1 MSSVMSVLTGSV
13 LGREHAR
20 LGRNNQDAVAVARE
34 GEWLVAVVTDGCSSA
49 PASEVGARLGAA
61 FLAAHVP
68 AIAQR
73 EASPEAVAREASAAL
88 LAYLGTIARG
98 LAVHDDAATV
108 VHDHLLFTFLCAVVG
123 PSRAFVFGAG
133 DGVFSIDGHVT
144 VLDSGPENAP
154 AYIAYGL
161 LAGIAPRTSPTCVHA
176 TVDTSALRSLVIATD
191 GVVDLLARAADPLAS
206 GEAQGDLRPFEE
218 RDAFVRNPSLVQK
231 RLVVIGELN
240 ARLRDDTTLA
250 VLRRAS

>member
-1 MSSVMSVLTGSV
+1 VISIATGTV

-20 LGRNNQDAVAVARE
+20 LGRNNQDAVAVARD
-34 GEWLVAVVTDGCSSA
+34 GEWVVAVVTDGCSSA
-49 PASEVGARLGAA
+49 PASEVGARLGAT

-68 AIAQR
+68 AIAR
-73 EASPEAVAREASAAL
+73 RGGSPAEVARASSAAL
-88 LAYLGTIARG
+88 LEYLGTVVRG
-98 LAVHDDAATV
+98 LAPTGGDAAAV
-108 VHDHLLFTFLCAVVG
+108 VHDHLLFTFLCGVVG

-133 DGVFSIDGHVT
+133 DGVFSIDGRVT

-154 AYIAYGL
+154 DYLAYGL
-161 LAGIAPRTSPTCVHA
+161 LASLAPATGPTRVHA
-176 TVDTSALRSLVIATD
+176 DVDASKLRSLVVATD
-191 GVVDLLARAADPLAS
+191 GMVDLLARANEPLAN
-206 GEAQGDLRPFEE
+206 GETQGDLRPFEE
-218 RDAFVRNPSLVQK
+218 RAAFVTNPSLVQK